1 MTGYVIRRVLWI
13 IVVIWAIIT
22 ITFVLMHNV
31 EGGPFSRERELPP
44 NVIAALNHKYGLD
57 KPVFSVDIWNSQYG
71 QYIGDLLPFKA
82 DFPPFKTP
90 DLGASYRSTDQQV
103 SDLIREGLWV
113 SLQLGVMA
121 FLFAVIVG
129 MSMGTI
135 SALNHNRFLDYV
147 GVFFSTVGASM
158 PNFILGAFLIV
169 IFAVELGW
177 FDVLGWGGPNF
188 DVFAPLT
195 WKNNFDPFAWDL
207 SKVVLPVVALGVL
220 PAAYFARITRA
231 SMLEVLEQDYIRTAR
246 SKGLAER
253 IVVLRHAIKN
263 AMVPILTVMGPYL
276 AFLIT
281 GSFLVET
288 VFNIPGVGRRFVQ
301 AVGVR
306 DYGMIMGTTIFF
318 AVFIALANLIV
329 DLLYAVVDP
338 RIRYA

>member
-1 MTGYVIRRVLWI
+1 MTGYVIRRALWI
-13 IVVIWAIIT
+13 LVVIWAIIT
-22 ITFVLMHNV
+22 ITFILMHNV

-57 KPVFSVDIWNSQYG
+57 KPVFSVDVWNSQYG

-82 DFPPFKTP
+82 DFPPFKSP
-90 DLGASYRSTDQQV
+90 DLGQSFAKDQQV
-103 SDLIREGLWV
+103 SDLIRDGFWT
-113 SLQLGVMA
+113 SLQLGVLA
-121 FLFAVIVG
+121 FLFAVVLG
-129 MSMGTI
+129 MSMGTM

-169 IFAVELGW
+169 IFAVELNW
-177 FDVLGWGGPNF
+177 FHVLGWGGPDGVE
-188 DVFAPLT
+188 DVFKPG
-195 WKNNFDPFAWDL
+195 AWDL
-207 SKVVLPVVALGVL
+207 KSVVLPVVALGVL

-276 AFLIT
+276 AFLVT
-281 GSFLVET
+281 GSFLVES
-288 VFNIPGVGRRFVQ
+288 VFSIPGVGRSFVQ
-301 AVGVR
+301 AVVVR
-306 DYGMIMGTTIFF
+306 DYGMIMGTVIFY
-318 AVFIALANLIV
+318 AVFIAVANLVV
-329 DLLYAVVDP
+329 DLLYAAVDP

>member
-1 MTGYVIRRVLWI
+1 MTGYVVRRVLWI
-13 IVVIWAIIT
+13 FVVIWAIIT
-22 ITFVLMHNV
+22 ITFILMHNV

-44 NVIAALNHKYGLD
+44 NVIAALNRKYGLD
-57 KPVFSVDIWNSQYG
+57 KPVFSVDVWNSQYG
-71 QYIGDLLPFKA
+71 QYIGDLLPLKA
-82 DFPPFKTP
+82 DLPPFKSP
-90 DLGASYRSTDQQV
+90 DLGQSFSKDQEV
-103 SDLIREGLWV
+103 SELIRDGFWT

-121 FLFAVIVG
+121 FLFAVVLG

-177 FDVLGWGGPNF
+177 FHVLGWGGPGNVQ
-188 DVFAPLT
+188 DVINPS
-195 WKNNFDPFAWDL
+195 AWDL
-207 SKVVLPVVALGVL
+207 RGVVLPVVALGVL

-263 AMVPILTVMGPYL
+263 GLVPILTVMGPYL
-276 AFLIT
+276 AFLVT
-281 GSFLVET
+281 GSFLVES
-288 VFNIPGVGRRFVQ
+288 VFSIPGVGRQFVQ
-301 AVGVR
+301 AVVVR
-306 DYGMIMGTTIFF
+306 DYGMIMGTVIFY
-318 AVFIALANLIV
+318 AVFIAVANLVV

>member
-13 IVVIWAIIT
+13 LVVIWASIT
-22 ITFVLMHNV
+22 ITFVLTHNV

-57 KPVFSVDIWNSQYG
+57 KPVFSIDVWNSQYG

-90 DLGASYRSTDQQV
+90 DLGQSFSKDQQV
-103 SDLIREGLWV
+103 SDLIRHGFWV
-113 SLQLGVMA
+113 SLQLGVTA
-121 FLFAVIVG
+121 FIFAVLLG
-129 MSMGTI
+129 MSMGTV

-147 GVFFSTVGASM
+147 GVFFSTVGASL

-169 IFAVELGW
+169 IFAVQLGW
-177 FDVLGWGGPNF
+177 FDVLGWGGPDGVV
-188 DVFAPLT
+188 DVFNPG
-195 WKNNFDPFAWDL
+195 AWDFK
-207 SKVVLPVVALGVL
+207 KVVLPVIALGVL

-276 AFLIT
+276 AFLVT
-281 GSFLVET
+281 GSFLVES
-288 VFNIPGVGRRFVQ
+288 VFSIPGVGRSFVQ
-301 AVGVR
+301 AVVVR
-306 DYGMIMGTTIFF
+306 DYGMIMGTVIFY
-318 AVFIALANLIV
+318 AVFIAVANLVV
-329 DLLYAVVDP
+329 DLLYAAVDP

>member
-13 IVVIWAIIT
+13 LVVIWAIIT

-57 KPVFSVDIWNSQYG
+57 KPVFSIDVWNSQYG

-90 DLGASYRSTDQQV
+90 DLGQSFSKDQQV
-103 SDLIREGLWV
+103 SDLIRHGFWV
-113 SLQLGVMA
+113 SLQLGVTA
-121 FLFAVIVG
+121 FIFAVLLG
-129 MSMGTI
+129 MSMGTV

-147 GVFFSTVGASM
+147 GVFFSTGGASM

-169 IFAVELGW
+169 IFAVQLGW
-177 FDVLGWGGPNF
+177 FDVLGWGGPDGVV
-188 DVFAPLT
+188 DVFNPG
-195 WKNNFDPFAWDL
+195 AWDFK
-207 SKVVLPVVALGVL
+207 KVVLPVIALGVL

-276 AFLIT
+276 AFLVT
-281 GSFLVET
+281 GSFLVES
-288 VFNIPGVGRRFVQ
+288 VFSIPGVGRSFVQ
-301 AVGVR
+301 AVVVR
-306 DYGMIMGTTIFF
+306 DYGMIMGTVIFY
-318 AVFIALANLIV
+318 AVFIAVANLVV
-329 DLLYAVVDP
+329 DLLYAAVDP

>member
-13 IVVIWAIIT
+13 LVVIWAIIT

-57 KPVFSVDIWNSQYG
+57 KPVFSIDVWNSQYG

-90 DLGASYRSTDQQV
+90 DLGQSFSKDQQV
-103 SDLIREGLWV
+103 SDLIRHGFWV
-113 SLQLGVMA
+113 SLQLGVTA
-121 FLFAVIVG
+121 FIFAVLLG
-129 MSMGTI
+129 MSMGTV

-169 IFAVELGW
+169 IFAVQLGW
-177 FDVLGWGGPNF
+177 FDVLGWGGPDGVV
-188 DVFAPLT
+188 DVFNPG
-195 WKNNFDPFAWDL
+195 AWDFK
-207 SKVVLPVVALGVL
+207 KVVLPVIALGVL

-276 AFLIT
+276 AFLVT
-281 GSFLVET
+281 GSFLVES
-288 VFNIPGVGRRFVQ
+288 VFSIPGVGRSFVQ
-301 AVGVR
+301 AVVVR
-306 DYGMIMGTTIFF
+306 DYGMIMGTVIFY
-318 AVFIALANLIV
+318 AVFIAVANLVV
-329 DLLYAVVDP
+329 DLLYAAVDP